1 MIQITINNTSFVN
14 MFQKVIFSKGSTD
27 FKVLVYPIL
36 MKAKQES
43 ILDNFVVLSGIA
55 MK

>member
-1 MIQITINNTSFVN
+1 